1 MNVMRK
7 NRTLGHCRAALQ
19 PVLVGTLCLLTIA
32 CGSTRLSAQ
41 NAAQGRALAK
51 ILHPEAGE
59 ANDVEATSVPLQIP
73 AALAYD
79 SVGDLFIASVN
90 DHVIRMVDLHG
101 LIMTVAGTGE
111 QGFAGDG
118 GPATSAVL
126 DSPAGIA
133 VDSSGNLFI
142 ADTHN
147 QRIREVY
154 AATGLINTIAGTGV
168 AGFAGDN
175 APAAAANLNMPEAIG
190 VDATGKIYFADT
202 NNHRIRMINGTTITT
217 VAGDGNQTYAGDGV
231 QATATGLDS
240 PGGLA
245 VDSTGDLYIGDT
257 HNHRVRVVDLT
268 TGLIST
274 LAGTGVRGYSGD
286 GASGMLANLDR
297 PRGLTLD
304 SSGILYFADSDNN
317 RIRKVIAG
325 GISTVAGTGGQGFSG
340 DTDPSTSGILNTP
353 RDVALFASSTN
364 TSIAFTDTD
373 NNRSREIDVS
383 TGIITTIAG
392 MSPPTTEGLLLSG
405 ATSNVYGSGA
415 LTATFSNNGN
425 TANGEIAFEEGT
437 TTLVNGALSGNVANV
452 TLPLLLVGLHD
463 LVATFAGDAVNPPIT
478 SGDYFVTITP
488 DPILATATGVSVTYG
503 QPVPSVTGT
512 LDGVL
517 PVDAGHVAA
526 AFSTTATQGSNAGVY
541 PIAVMLTGS
550 AAPNYSVSESPGAG
564 VVTIV
569 PAASVTSLSIPIPS
583 TYQGV
588 PVVLTAT
595 VSSVAGAPGGIVTFF
610 NGGLSIGSAV
620 LIQGKSTLSVTSLP
634 AGTQLLTAV
643 YAGGGNFSPSDSN
656 TVSEVV
662 SADPDYQL
670 AYTQSGF
677 ESVEPGSAANFGFI
691 VTPEAGAFAGPISF
705 SVSGLPEG
713 ATASFTPETIPTLGS
728 PTGMVMRVATSH
740 LGTQLG
746 HTAKAGSILIA
757 ALLLLPLM
765 TRRRR
770 NVSGWLLGALLLT
783 IGSGATLL
791 SGCSLR
797 NGFFGQGPQDYILT
811 VTSTGTN
818 AAGAAV
824 LRTASVTLRVQ

>member
-1 MNVMRK
+1 MNVIRRT
-7 NRTLGHCRAALQ
+7 RTLKSCRDALQ
-19 PVLVGTLCLLTIA
+19 PVLAGVLCLLTIA
-32 CGSTRLSAQ
+32 CGSTQLHAQ
-41 NAAQGRALAK
+41 NAAQGRALGK

-59 ANDVEATSVPLQIP
+59 ANDVEATSVPLLIP

-101 LIMTVAGTGE
+101 LITTVAGTGE

-118 GPATSAVL
+118 GPATAAIL

-147 QRIREVY
+147 QRIREVF

-168 AGFAGDN
+168 AGFSGDGSV
-175 APAAAANLNMPEAIG
+175 AAAANLNMPEAIG
-190 VDATGKIYFADT
+190 VDASGKVYFADT
-202 NNHRIRMINGTTITT
+202 NNHRIRMISGTTIRT

-240 PGGLA
+240 PGGVA
-245 VDSTGDLYIGDT
+245 VDSSGELYIGDT
-257 HNHRVRVVDLT
+257 HNHRIRVVNLT

-274 LAGTGVRGYSGD
+274 VAGTGVRGYSGD

-304 SSGILYFADSDNN
+304 TSGTLYFADSDNN
-317 RIRKVIAG
+317 RIRKVASG
-325 GISTVAGTGGQGFSG
+325 GISTIAGTGGQGFSG
-340 DTDPSTSGILNTP
+340 DTDPSTAGVLNTP
-353 RDVALFASSTN
+353 RDVALFGTSTN
-364 TSIAFTDTD
+364 ASIAFTDTD

-392 MSPPTTEGLLLSG
+392 ISPSTAEGLLVTG

-425 TANGEIAFEEGT
+425 TASGEIAFEEGM
-437 TTLVNGALSGNVANV
+437 TTLVSGSLSGNIANV
-452 TLPLLLVGLHD
+452 TLPLLPVGIHD
-463 LVATFAGDAVNPPIT
+463 LVATFAGDPVNPAIT

-488 DPILATATGVSVTYG
+488 DPILATAVGVSVTYG
-503 QPVPSVTGT
+503 QPVPTVTGT
-512 LDGVL
+512 LAGVL
-517 PVDAGHVAA
+517 PVDAGNVTAV
-526 AFSTTATQGSNAGVY
+526 FSTAATLGSNAGMY
-541 PIAVMLTGS
+541 PIAVTLNGS

-569 PAASVTSLSIPIPS
+569 PAASATLLSISGPS
-583 TYQGV
+583 SYQGV
-588 PVVLTAT
+588 PVSLTAT
-595 VSSVAGAPGGIVTFF
+595 VSSAPGTPTGIVTFF

-620 LIQGKSTLSVTSLP
+620 LSQGKGTLSVTSLP
-634 AGTQLLTAV
+634 AGTQLITAGYV
-643 YAGGGNFSPSDSN
+643 GGGNYSASSSN
-656 TVSEVV
+656 TVSEVI
-662 SADPDYQL
+662 APDPDYTL

-677 ESVEPGSAANFGFI
+677 ESVEPGSSVNFGFI
-691 VTPEAGAFAGPISF
+691 VTPQAGVFAGPISF
-705 SVSGLPEG
+705 SVAGLPAG

-728 PTGMVMRVATSH
+728 PTGMVMRIATTR
-740 LGTQLG
+740 LGAQLG
-746 HTAKAGSILIA
+746 HTAEARSILIA
-757 ALLLLPLM
+757 ALLLVPLM
-765 TRRRR
+765 AGRQRR
-770 NVSGWLLGALLLT
+770 VSGWLMGMLLLT
-783 IGSGATLL
+783 MGGGATVL
-791 SGCSLR
+791 SGCSVG

-824 LRTASVTLRVQ
+824 LRSANVTLRVQ